1 MKSKVLTLFEKTTL
15 YNTKL
20 GYKNWKER
28 VEATIDSMGEG
39 YLDSEFEKH
48 HIPKTLEQCNP
59 NQLDIL
65 NQNKDENKK

>member
-1 MKSKVLTLFEKTTL
+1 MKNKELTLFEKTTL

>member
-1 MKSKVLTLFEKTTL
+1 MSKELTLFEKTTL

-28 VEATIDSMGEG
+28 VETTINNMGEE
-39 YLDSEFEKH
+39 YLDGEFEKH

-65 NQNKDENKK
+65 NQNKENEYN

>member
-65 NQNKDENKK
+65 NQNKDEY

>member
-1 MKSKVLTLFEKTTL
+1 MKSKVLILFEKTTL

-65 NQNKDENKK
+65 NQNKDEY

>member
-65 NQNKDENKK
+65 NQNKDEH

>member
-1 MKSKVLTLFEKTTL
+1 MKSKILTLFEKTTL

>member
-1 MKSKVLTLFEKTTL
+1 MSKELTLFEKTTL

-28 VEATIDSMGEG
+28 VEATINNMGEE
-39 YLDSEFEKH
+39 YLDGEFEKY

-65 NQNKDENKK
+65 NQNKENEYN